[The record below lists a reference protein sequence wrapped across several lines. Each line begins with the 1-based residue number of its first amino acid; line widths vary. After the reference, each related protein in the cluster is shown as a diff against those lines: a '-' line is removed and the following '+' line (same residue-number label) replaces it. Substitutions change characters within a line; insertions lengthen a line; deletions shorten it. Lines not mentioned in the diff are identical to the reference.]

1 MGFVKRGGE
10 RGGEEG
16 GKEGEEKG
24 RGKGK
29 GGGKGRERGGNG
41 RTIRLL
47 KHPLHGA
54 RAAATGHGD
63 VEVVVVGGCH
73 CCFVSSRFERV

>member
-1 MGFVKRGGE
+1 MGECGFGEGGGE
-10 RGGEEG
+10 RRE

-24 RGKGK
+24 GEGRGKGERE
-29 GGGKGRERGGNG
+29 GRNG
-41 RTIRLL
+41 RTVRLL

-73 CCFVSSRFERV
+73 CCFVSSRFERI